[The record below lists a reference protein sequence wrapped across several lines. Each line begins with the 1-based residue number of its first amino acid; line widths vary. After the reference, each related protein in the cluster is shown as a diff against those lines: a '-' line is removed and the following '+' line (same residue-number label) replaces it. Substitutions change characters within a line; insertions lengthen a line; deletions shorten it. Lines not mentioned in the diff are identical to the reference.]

1 MKLEG
6 QAAVVTGGNR
16 GIGRA
21 VVMALARE
29 GCDVA
34 VVAGHDRAGAEAAA
48 REASAL
54 GVDAFPVLAD
64 VADTAQAEAAI
75 EEAVVRFGRLDILVN
90 NAGITRDGLL
100 LRMGEADWDAVL
112 DVNLKGAFR
121 CTKAAL
127 RHMIKSR
134 SGRIVNIASIVG
146 MMGNAGQAN
155 YAAAKAGLIGF
166 TRATAREVA
175 SRGILV
181 NAVAPGFI
189 QTRMTEKLPEKAR
202 EAMLGQIPL
211 GRLGQPEDVAPA
223 VLFFCLPEVTYVTGQ
238 VLVVD
243 GGVLG

>member
-6 QAAVVTGGNR
+6 QAAVVTGGNG

-21 VVMALARE
+21 VVLALARE
-29 GCDVA
+29 GCRVG
-34 VVAGHDRAGAEAAA
+34 VVAGHDLAGAEAVA
-48 REASAL
+48 REAAAL
-54 GVDAFPVLAD
+54 GVDAFPLLAD

-75 EEAVVRFGRLDILVN
+75 EQVLSRCGRLDILVN

-100 LRMGEADWDAVL
+100 LRMSEADWDAVL

-121 CTKAAL
+121 CTKAAI
-127 RHMIKSR
+127 RHMLKSR
-134 SGRIVNIASIVG
+134 SGRIVNITSIVG

-189 QTRMTEKLPEKAR
+189 QTRMTDAMPEKAR
-202 EAMLGQIPL
+202 DAMLGQVPL
-211 GRLGQPEDVAPA
+211 GRLGRPDAHGRQRR
-223 VLFFCLPEVTYVTGQ
+223 
-238 VLVVD
+238 
-243 GGVLG
+243 

>member
-1 MKLEG
+1 
-6 QAAVVTGGNR
+6 
-16 GIGRA
+16 
-21 VVMALARE
+21 
-29 GCDVA
+29 
-34 VVAGHDRAGAEAAA
+34 
-48 REASAL
+48 
-54 GVDAFPVLAD
+54 
-64 VADTAQAEAAI
+64 
-75 EEAVVRFGRLDILVN
+75 
-90 NAGITRDGLL
+90 
-100 LRMGEADWDAVL
+100 VL

-127 RHMIKSR
+127 RHMIKRR
-134 SGRIVNIASIVG
+134 SGRIVNVASIVG
-146 MMGNAGQAN
+146 IMGNAGQAN

-189 QTRMTEKLPEKAR
+189 QTRMTDKMPDKAR

-211 GRLGQPEDVAPA
+211 GRLGLPEDVAPA
-223 VLFFCLPEVTYVTGQ
+223 VLFLCLPEVSYITGQ

>member
-1 MKLEG
+1 MRLEG
-6 QAAVVTGGNR
+6 QAAVVTGGNG

-21 VVMALARE
+21 VVLALARE
-29 GCDVA
+29 GCRVG
-34 VVAGHDRAGAEAAA
+34 VVAGHDLSGAESVA

-54 GVDAFPVLAD
+54 GAEAIPLLAD
-64 VADTAQAEAAI
+64 VADTSQVEAAF
-75 EEAVVRFGRLDILVN
+75 EQVLSRFGRLDILVN

-121 CTKAAL
+121 CTKVAIRQML
-127 RHMIKSR
+127 KSR
-134 SGRIVNIASIVG
+134 SGRIVNVASIVG

-189 QTRMTEKLPEKAR
+189 QTRMTEAMPEKAR
-202 EAMLGQIPL
+202 EAMIGQIPL
-211 GRLGQPEDVAPA
+211 GRLGRPEDVAPA
-223 VLFFCLPEVTYVTGQ
+223 VLFLCLPDVSYITGQ